1 MSAEKFENMEL
12 WPRGESVP
20 FAVAGDT
27 TDAEKRVM
35 GDDGIIRITDVS
47 VPTLSFYPASGKG
60 PHPAVLV
67 CPGGGYSILAWN
79 HEGTD
84 VAGWLNANGISAFI
98 LKYRCPERKDAA
110 KADAT
115 RAMRLIRANA
125 AQYSVLPDKIGIIGF
140 SAGAH
145 LSACVCNLAGAE
157 PYPAA
162 DAFDAV
168 DPRPDFAFL
177 IYPAYLWREGWKL
190 APETTVTEKTSPT
203 FLLST
208 QDDKLSVD
216 GSISYFIAM
225 KAAGVP
231 AEIHVFPSGGHGY
244 GLLRKDAPS
253 DAWPSLAIN
262 WFSSVIARSKS
273 W

>member
-1 MSAEKFENMEL
+1 MFTKKIEDMKL
-12 WPRGESVP
+12 WSTRETTPL
-20 FAVAGDT
+20 
-27 TDAEKRVM
+27 TDAEDATREEKSSF
-35 GDDGIIRITDVS
+35 GGDGICRVTDVT

-67 CPGGGYSILAWN
+67 CPGGAYKFLAWS
-79 HEGTD
+79 HEGTEI
-84 VAGWLNANGISAFI
+84 AGWLNANGISAFL
-98 LKYRCPERKDAA
+98 LKYRCPDRRDAA

-125 AQYSVLPDKIGIIGF
+125 DKYSVIPDKIGILGF

-145 LSACVCNLAGAE
+145 LSACVCNLNGAE
-157 PYPAA
+157 PYQPA
-162 DAFDAV
+162 DEFDTV
-168 DPRPDFAFL
+168 DPKPNFAFL

-190 APETTVTEKTSPT
+190 ASEINLTEKAPQT
-203 FLLST
+203 FLIAT
-208 QDDKLSVD
+208 QDDVWGDSAVAYYI
-216 GSISYFIAM
+216 GM

-231 AEIHVFPSGGHGY
+231 TELHIFPSGGHGY
-244 GLLRKDAPS
+244 GLMRQGAPS

-262 WFSSVIARSKS
+262 WFSSEVVRSRS